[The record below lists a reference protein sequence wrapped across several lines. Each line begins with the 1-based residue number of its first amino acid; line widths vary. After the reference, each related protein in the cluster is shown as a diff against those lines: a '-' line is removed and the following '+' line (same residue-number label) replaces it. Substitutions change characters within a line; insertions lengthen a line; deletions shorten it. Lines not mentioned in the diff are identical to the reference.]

1 MKKTLLN
8 WMSQA
13 IAVLAIGLVSTIVS
27 AQSASGESVDQAFAR
42 ELKLVEGLKVYNSQL
57 NEQLKAQGVARAEIQ
72 QSIED
77 SKGLEAQVAPLLNT
91 MLAALDQFVQ
101 SDLPFHLED
110 RMESIGR
117 LKALMK
123 NPEARTS
130 DRYRNIMDIY
140 TSEIEYGNTFEAYR
154 GTIAIDGEDTV
165 LDILRIG
172 RLALYAQTDDRNR
185 SFMWDRANEQWVD
198 IGSHRDIRKAI
209 KVASKTVAPELL
221 SLPISAPEGA

>member
-13 IAVLAIGLVSTIVS
+13 MAVVVLGLISTLVA
-27 AQSASGESVDQAFAR
+27 AQSATGETVDQAFAR
-42 ELKLVEGLKVYNSQL
+42 ELKLVEGLKVYNDQL
-57 NEQLKAQGVARAEIQ
+57 NAQLRAQGEARAEIL

-77 SKGLEAQVAPLLNT
+77 SKGLEEQVAPLLT
-91 MLAALDQFVQ
+91 KMLAALDQFVKA
-101 SDLPFHLED
+101 DLPFHKEERL
-110 RMESIGR
+110 ESIER
-117 LKALMK
+117 LQSLMV

-130 DRYRNIMDIY
+130 DRFRNIMDIY

-154 GTIAIDGEDTV
+154 GTIPVNGEDTV

-172 RLALYAQTDDRNR
+172 RLALYAQTDDRKT
-185 SFMWDRANEQWVD
+185 SFMWDTVSNGWVEID
-198 IGSHRDIRKAI
+198 SHRDIRNAI

-221 SLPISAPEGA
+221 NLPISAPEGA